1 MGKKSKILL
10 GLLLIFVLGI
20 ITGASLMPVI
30 FHNVEGNPYSMSVLA
45 ERVYNTNLLKNAGLT
60 EDQKEAV
67 RELSVKYVLKYT
79 VERDMFLAKRRTLY
93 SDFKYDLQS
102 ILTPQQYSLFEGKS
116 DKIIT
121 DREKYVKNLEKM
133 WNKEREA
140 GRTARLENSNKGN
153 KQRLSYIQVTVPSEN
168 IMPNVVE
175 NNNENTNTSFDLI
188 TRYMIDRV
196 KYRWTTYSDYNE
208 VEEDISHEPVDNI
221 VP

>member
-10 GLLLIFVLGI
+10 GLLLIFVLGM

-60 EDQKEAV
+60 DDQKEAV
-67 RELSVKYVLKYT
+67 QELSVKYVLKYT

-102 ILTPQQYSLFEGKS
+102 VLTPQQYSLFEGKS

-140 GRTARLENSNKGN
+140 GRAARLENSNKDS

-168 IMPNVVE
+168 IMPNVT
-175 NNNENTNTSFDLI
+175 ENTGNANTSIDLI

-196 KYRWTTYSDYNE
+196 KYRWKTYTDYNE
-208 VEEDISHEPVDNI
+208 VEENITHEPVDNI